1 MKILENKAHKER
13 LCFICYNWKSANS
26 LAIHANYSN
35 TSNLGCKTSLAV
47 KAASVGNKFRYLR
60 SLYIWFAPFIPFRFL
75 FLLSGVTM
83 DYLLLAGSAS
93 PFVLTITNHQ
103 WWEGEGSKTE
113 VTKVS
118 CSAPQLTGT
127 ELLLYEHLCCSN
139 MLRTKVFAKLITQL
153 LYTYK
158 FVVFETWT

>member
-60 SLYIWFAPFIPFRFL
+60 CLPIRFAPFIPFRFL
-75 FLLSGVTM
+75 FLLSLVTM
-83 DYLLLAGSAS
+83 DYLLPAGSAS

-103 WWEGEGSKTE
+103 WWEGGKAQRQKLLEFLALHLSSLAL
-113 VTKVS
+113 S
-118 CSAPQLTGT
+118 CYSMYIWVAVI
-127 ELLLYEHLCCSN
+127 C
-139 MLRTKVFAKLITQL
+139 
-153 LYTYK
+153 
-158 FVVFETWT
+158 